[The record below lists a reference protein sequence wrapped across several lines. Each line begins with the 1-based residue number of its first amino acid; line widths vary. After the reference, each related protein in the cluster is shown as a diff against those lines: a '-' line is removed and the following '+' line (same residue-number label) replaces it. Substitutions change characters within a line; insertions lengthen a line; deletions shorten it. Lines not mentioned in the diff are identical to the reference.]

1 VNPEVLMGLIEFC
14 LTAVGFL
21 VMGFAMG
28 QGVEVVDFNIWAAIT
43 ALSTLGL
50 VAAAF
55 IFRNDF
61 KKNYQH
67 QIEMEAVQFI
77 SDSEAVKVS
86 EAINTNIVDLRLNL
100 LNMIGA
106 KSSHD
111 YPQIEYEKLKDV
123 IRNYCGNAG
132 KLRRIGIKL
141 AIIKSMPGVGSIY
154 KSYIHT
160 FDAISK
166 DCYDVILE
174 LRHTTDQKSKDE
186 FYDEFHQANSSPAS
200 NSILKD
206 KISFFLEDDNKSQL
220 TPKLVIACRD
230 IRDISLKILSNDL

>member
-1 VNPEVLMGLIEFC
+1 MGLIEFF

-77 SDSEAVKVS
+77 SDSDAVKIS
-86 EAINTNIVDLRLNL
+86 EAINININDLKLNL
-100 LNMIGA
+100 LNMMNCA
-106 KSSHD
+106 SANAYDKDDH
-111 YPQIEYEKLKDV
+111 EKLKDI
-123 IRNYCGNAG
+123 IRSYCGNAG
-132 KLRRIGIKL
+132 KLRRVGIKL
-141 AIIKSMPGVGSIY
+141 AIIKSMPGVGSVY
-154 KSYIHT
+154 KSYIET
-160 FDAISK
+160 FDAISQ

-174 LRHTTDQKSKDE
+174 LRHTTDQQSKDE
-186 FYDEFHQANSSPAS
+186 FYTEFHQVVAGNGS
-200 NSILKD
+200 NSILNE
-206 KISFFLEDDNKSQL
+206 KISFFLEDDNKSKL

-230 IRDISLKILSNDL
+230 IRDISLKILSNDIK

>member
-1 VNPEVLMGLIEFC
+1 MGLIEFC

-28 QGVEVVDFNIWAAIT
+28 QGVEVVEFNIWAAIT

-50 VAAAF
+50 VGAAF

-77 SDSEAVKVS
+77 SDSEAVKIS
-86 EAINTNIVDLRLNL
+86 EAINANINDLKINL
-100 LNMIGA
+100 LNMTGA
-106 KSSHD
+106 LSTNSYSQED
-111 YPQIEYEKLKDV
+111 YEQLKEI
-123 IRNYCGNAG
+123 IRGYCGNAG
-132 KLRRIGIKL
+132 KLRRVGIKL

-154 KSYIHT
+154 SSYIDS
-160 FDAISK
+160 FDSISK

-174 LRHTTDQKSKDE
+174 LRHTTDHNSKDE
-186 FYDEFHQANSSPAS
+186 FYTEFHAELSNTQDSNDGSSVLNQKVS
-200 NSILKD
+200 Q
-206 KISFFLEDDNKSQL
+206 FLNDGNKNKL
-220 TPKLVIACRD
+220 THKLMIACRD
-230 IRDISLKILSNDL
+230 IRDISLKILSNDHS

>member
-1 VNPEVLMGLIEFC
+1 MGLIEFC

-86 EAINTNIVDLRLNL
+86 EVINTNINDLKLNL
-100 LNMIGA
+100 LSMKNA
-106 KSSHD
+106 SKDSLYHSE
-111 YPQIEYEKLKDV
+111 EYELLKDI
-123 IRNYCGNAG
+123 IRNYCANAG

-141 AIIKSMPGVGSIY
+141 AIIKAMPGVGSIY
-154 KSYIHT
+154 NSYIET
-160 FDAISK
+160 FDSISK

-174 LRHTTDQKSKDE
+174 LRHTTDHKSKDE
-186 FYDEFHQANSSPAS
+186 FYEEFHNSHLNHDSDS
-200 NSILKD
+200 VLTE
-206 KISFFLEDDNKSQL
+206 KIAFFLESENKSKL
-220 TPKLVIACRD
+220 TPKLIIACRD
-230 IRDISLKILSNDL
+230 IRDISLKILSNDI

>member
-1 VNPEVLMGLIEFC
+1 MGLIEFC

-50 VAAAF
+50 VGAAF

-86 EAINTNIVDLRLNL
+86 EVINTNINDLKFNL
-100 LNMIGA
+100 LNMTCA
-106 KSSHD
+106 ATADLYH
-111 YPQIEYEKLKDV
+111 PEEYELLKDI
-123 IRNYCGNAG
+123 IRNYCANAG

-141 AIIKSMPGVGSIY
+141 AIIKGMPGVGSIY
-154 KSYIHT
+154 KSYIDT

-174 LRHTTDQKSKDE
+174 LRHTTDHKSKDE
-186 FYDEFHQANSSPAS
+186 FYAEFHGAQLNVEL
-200 NSILKD
+200 NKVLNE
-206 KISFFLEDDNKSQL
+206 KIAFFLESENRSKL
-220 TPKLVIACRD
+220 TPKLIIACRD
-230 IRDISLKILSNDL
+230 IRDISLKILSNDV

>member
-1 VNPEVLMGLIEFC
+1 MGLIEFC

-28 QGVEVVDFNIWAAIT
+28 QGVEVVEFNIWAAIT

-50 VAAAF
+50 VCAAF

-86 EAINTNIVDLRLNL
+86 EAINTNINDLRLNL
-100 LNMIGA
+100 FNMMRA
-106 KSSHD
+106 DSAQDFDKD
-111 YPQIEYEKLKDV
+111 EYEKLKEV

-141 AIIKSMPGVGSIY
+141 AIIKSMPGVGSIF
-154 KSYIHT
+154 KSYIET

-186 FYDEFHQANSSPAS
+186 FYAEFHQESFNGRAGSVLNE
-200 NSILKD
+200 KV
-206 KISFFLEDDNKSQL
+206 SFFLEDDNKSLL

-230 IRDISLKILSNDL
+230 IRDISMKILTNDYS

>member
-1 VNPEVLMGLIEFC
+1 MGLIEFF

-21 VMGFAMG
+21 IMGFAMG

-86 EAINTNIVDLRLNL
+86 EAINTNINDLRINL

-106 KSSHD
+106 ATSHD
-111 YPQIEYEKLKDV
+111 YPDSEFEKLKEV
-123 IRNYCGNAG
+123 IRSYCGNAG

-141 AIIKSMPGVGSIY
+141 AIIKSMPGVGSVY
-154 KSYIHT
+154 KSYIQT

-174 LRHTTDQKSKDE
+174 LRHTTDLKSKDE
-186 FYDEFHQANSSPAS
+186 FYGEFHQS
-200 NSILKD
+200 NSNSQMTSLLNEKV
-206 KISFFLEDDNKSQL
+206 SFFLEDDNKSQL

-230 IRDISLKILSNDL
+230 IRDISLKILSNDFN

>member
-1 VNPEVLMGLIEFC
+1 MGLIEFF

-77 SDSEAVKVS
+77 SDSEAFKISALV
-86 EAINTNIVDLRLNL
+86 NTNIMDLKSNL
-100 LNMIGA
+100 LKVTGSDSAGSYN
-106 KSSHD
+106 KDD
-111 YPQIEYEKLKDV
+111 YEMLKDI
-123 IRNYCGNAG
+123 IRSYCGNAG

-154 KSYIHT
+154 KSYIET

-174 LRHTTDQKSKDE
+174 LRHTTDLKSKDE
-186 FYDEFHQANSSPAS
+186 FYAEIHNVAEGKEPSSAL
-200 NSILKD
+200 NEKV
-206 KISFFLEDDNKSQL
+206 SFFLEDENKSKL
-220 TPKLVIACRD
+220 TPRLVIACRD
-230 IRDISLKILSNDL
+230 IRDISLKILSNDIR